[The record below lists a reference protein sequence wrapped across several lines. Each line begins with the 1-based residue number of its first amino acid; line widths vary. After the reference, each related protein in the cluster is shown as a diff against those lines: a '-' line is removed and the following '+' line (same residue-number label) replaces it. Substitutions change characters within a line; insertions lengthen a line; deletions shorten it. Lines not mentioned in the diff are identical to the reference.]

1 MVSCPAGQV
10 YDEVLVALYA
20 KVQRW
25 RTVWGLVNISDGLYN
40 DTAANVTL
48 VNMSTQVAENLTVWA
63 SGQPLFALDAESK
76 YFRLRVLCQCFTGPL
91 PSPLLTLLVRSA
103 ASLPI
108 SSIIHHFFPI
118 SLHFI
123 SPPFHFIA
131 LCHIPLIFL
140 YFF

>member
-48 VNMSTQVAENLTVWA
+48 VNMSRQVAENLTVWA

-91 PSPLLTLLVRSA
+91 PYRFYFS
-103 ASLPI
+103 
-108 SSIIHHFFPI
+108 
-118 SLHFI
+118 
-123 SPPFHFIA
+123 FIA
-131 LCHIPLIFL
+131 ECCHIFIKWEMDVI
-140 YFF
+140 Y

>member
-48 VNMSTQVAENLTVWA
+48 VNMSRQVAENLTVWA

-108 SSIIHHFFPI
+108 SSIIHHFF
-118 SLHFI
+118 SHFI
-123 SPPFHFIA
+123 TFYFTSISFHCIVSHSINIFI
-131 LCHIPLIFL
+131 
-140 YFF
+140 FF